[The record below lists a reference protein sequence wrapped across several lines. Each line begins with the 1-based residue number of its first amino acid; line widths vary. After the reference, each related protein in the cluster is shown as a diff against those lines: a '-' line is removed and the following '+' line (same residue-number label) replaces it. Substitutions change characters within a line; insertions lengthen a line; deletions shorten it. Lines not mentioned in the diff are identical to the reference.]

1 MEQEAG
7 IFEERDPDAEDASVA
22 RARAD
27 LAAGRVYSH
36 EEVVAWLKTWGTD
49 AYRPFPRRWRG

>member
-7 IFEERDPDAEDASVA
+7 IFEERDFDAEDASVA

-27 LAAGRVYSH
+27 LAAGRVCSH
-36 EEVVAWLKTWGTD
+36 EEVVAWLET
-49 AYRPFPRRWRG
+49 